1 MLGLLGGIMKTNVL
15 FYRRVLLVCAVLF
28 VIVVLVVAL
37 GVIPPVKA
45 DTYPG
50 VKHEIAAAAFW
61 VNIGLNLL
69 SAFSLFFI
77 AIRSKERNWKSTS
90 VLVIV
95 GIIVMLLGLALA
107 DAASAYQKHGPSM
120 ESASILLFICAAA
133 DFLAGVTV
141 ITTAFLRPKKT

>member
-1 MLGLLGGIMKTNVL
+1 MKANVL
-15 FYRRVLLVCAVLF
+15 FCRRMLVVCAVLL
-28 VIVVLVVAL
+28 VIVALVVAL

-50 VKHEIAAAAFW
+50 VNHEIAASAFW

-69 SAFSLFFI
+69 SAFFLFFI
-77 AIRSKERNWKSTS
+77 AIRSKARSWKSTS
-90 VLVIV
+90 VLVIAGLLV
-95 GIIVMLLGLALA
+95 LILGLALA

-120 ESASILLFICAAA
+120 QSASILLFICAAV

-141 ITTAFLRPKKT
+141 VTTAFLRPKEA

>member
-1 MLGLLGGIMKTNVL
+1 MKVNVL
-15 FYRRVLLVCAVLF
+15 FYRRMLLVCAVLF
-28 VIVVLVVAL
+28 VTVALVVAL
-37 GVIPPVKA
+37 GVIPPVKS

-50 VKHEIAAAAFW
+50 VTPEKAAAAFW
-61 VNIGLNLL
+61 VNISINLL
-69 SAFSLFFI
+69 SAFSIFFI
-77 AIRSKERNWKSTS
+77 AIRSKERSWKSTS

-95 GIIVMLLGLALA
+95 GIIVLLLGLALA